1 MKTKQNS
8 ENNFS
13 SRWHILTNRKLD
25 KEQRIF
31 AGLELFCFPA
41 SIFTVLVLL
50 PFQIAASRCGWSLPA
65 WVHPVINVLL
75 SAAVGYIT
83 NYIAIEMLFKPY
95 VRNRKHPLSLITMGY
110 WKQGLIPKNKN
121 KIGDELGK
129 QIETKLLNP
138 EKLADELCDMVM
150 SLTQSPDIITEV
162 RTSVQKLLHTYQ
174 KNITEALQPQIEKEI
189 YSAAGNLFTQDKIRG
204 FWKAEVEPF
213 LQKEEHRNLIAGH
226 IIKRLQD
233 RSPELTAVL
242 KTEVQEAC
250 FHYLEKHLPFG
261 FGAEPLAEG
270 LVNFIEWNDI
280 QNYLSDKLGEKE
292 TSDMLQ
298 EELQSLIGQVNKWLQ
313 SPEISDKIN
322 GFIIAMKTKL
332 QAWLHEYLQKAIP
345 SMINSIIDSEKLW
358 NWIEHD
364 LLPASRPQIEAF
376 IRKQGKDKVIAKLN
390 LSRRISEAVEKQDVK
405 EFHEMINSIAAQHL
419 GAIQVLG
426 YILGLVIGLLQLFV

>member
-1 MKTKQNS
+1 M
-8 ENNFS
+8 
-13 SRWHILTNRKLD
+13 
-25 KEQRIF
+25 
-31 AGLELFCFPA
+31 
-41 SIFTVLVLL
+41 VLL
-50 PFQIAASRCGWSLPA
+50 PFQIAASRCGWSIPA
-65 WVHPVINVLL
+65 WVHPAINVLL

>member
-1 MKTKQNS
+1 MTRNS
-8 ENNFS
+8 AFS
-13 SRWHILTNRKLD
+13 PDWSFSASQFIG
-25 KEQRIF
+25 EFFRIQQ
-31 AGLELFCFPA
+31 FCFD
-41 SIFTVLVLL
+41 LL
-50 PFQIAASRCGWSLPA
+50 PEFIADF
-65 WVHPVINVLL
+65 I
-75 SAAVGYIT
+75 
-83 NYIAIEMLFKPY
+83 
-95 VRNRKHPLSLITMGY
+95 
-110 WKQGLIPKNKN
+110 
-121 KIGDELGK
+121 
-129 QIETKLLNP
+129 
-138 EKLADELCDMVM
+138 
-150 SLTQSPDIITEV
+150 
-162 RTSVQKLLHTYQ
+162 
-174 KNITEALQPQIEKEI
+174 
-189 YSAAGNLFTQDKIRG
+189 
-204 FWKAEVEPF
+204 
-213 LQKEEHRNLIAGH
+213 
-226 IIKRLQD
+226 
-233 RSPELTAVL
+233 
-242 KTEVQEAC
+242 
-250 FHYLEKHLPFG
+250 
-261 FGAEPLAEG
+261 LAEG

-313 SPEISDKIN
+313 SPESSDKIN
-322 GFIIAMKTKL
+322 GFIIAIKTKL

>member
-1 MKTKQNS
+1 MNRNSTKQGTEMKTMQNS

-65 WVHPVINVLL
+65 WVHPAINVLL

-150 SLTQSPDIITEV
+150 SLTLSRHHHRSPDF
-162 RTSVQKLLHTYQ
+162 RP
-174 KNITEALQPQIEKEI
+174 EASAHLSEK
-189 YSAAGNLFTQDKIRG
+189 YHRSPSAADRKRNLFR
-204 FWKAEVEPF
+204 
-213 LQKEEHRNLIAGH
+213 R
-226 IIKRLQD
+226 R
-233 RSPELTAVL
+233 
-242 KTEVQEAC
+242 
-250 FHYLEKHLPFG
+250 
-261 FGAEPLAEG
+261 
-270 LVNFIEWNDI
+270 
-280 QNYLSDKLGEKE
+280 
-292 TSDMLQ
+292 
-298 EELQSLIGQVNKWLQ
+298 QSVYTG
-313 SPEISDKIN
+313 
-322 GFIIAMKTKL
+322 
-332 QAWLHEYLQKAIP
+332 
-345 SMINSIIDSEKLW
+345 
-358 NWIEHD
+358 
-364 LLPASRPQIEAF
+364 
-376 IRKQGKDKVIAKLN
+376 
-390 LSRRISEAVEKQDVK
+390 
-405 EFHEMINSIAAQHL
+405 
-419 GAIQVLG
+419 
-426 YILGLVIGLLQLFV
+426 

>member
-1 MKTKQNS
+1 
-8 ENNFS
+8 
-13 SRWHILTNRKLD
+13 
-25 KEQRIF
+25 
-31 AGLELFCFPA
+31 
-41 SIFTVLVLL
+41 
-50 PFQIAASRCGWSLPA
+50 
-65 WVHPVINVLL
+65 
-75 SAAVGYIT
+75 
-83 NYIAIEMLFKPY
+83 
-95 VRNRKHPLSLITMGY
+95 
-110 WKQGLIPKNKN
+110 
-121 KIGDELGK
+121 
-129 QIETKLLNP
+129 
-138 EKLADELCDMVM
+138 MVM